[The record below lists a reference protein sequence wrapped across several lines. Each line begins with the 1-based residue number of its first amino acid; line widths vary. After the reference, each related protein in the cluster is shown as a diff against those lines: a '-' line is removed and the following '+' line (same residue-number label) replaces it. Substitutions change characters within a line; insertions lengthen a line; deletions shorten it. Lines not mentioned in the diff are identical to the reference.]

1 MIEAIKHR
9 VRLVSKMMRRGSHVV
24 LLKAIHC
31 YHANVPFPE
40 IKVGLHTS
48 LFIKHCFN
56 PYPKRLQNRQWET
69 TAVPHKVM
77 DAIYDYLRWPL
88 PADVASFTG
97 YGRHNTLQ
105 SDQYATN
112 LQNRITMNIWI
123 YIQLTVT
130 SFCRLHDYSA
140 SKKVHL

>member
-1 MIEAIKHR
+1 MKDSQMIEAIKHR

-77 DAIYDYLRWPL
+77 DARL
-88 PADVASFTG
+88 AFTAVLLVLLG
-97 YGRHNTLQ
+97 KYFF
-105 SDQYATN
+105 Y
-112 LQNRITMNIWI
+112 W
-123 YIQLTVT
+123 V
-130 SFCRLHDYSA
+130 RLG
-140 SKKVHL
+140 K